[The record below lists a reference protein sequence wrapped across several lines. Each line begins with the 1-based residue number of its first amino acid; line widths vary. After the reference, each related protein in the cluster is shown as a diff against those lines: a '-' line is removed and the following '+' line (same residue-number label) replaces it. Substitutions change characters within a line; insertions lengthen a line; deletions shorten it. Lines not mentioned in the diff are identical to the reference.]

1 MSDDAGKATPGLVAG
16 LDEAGRG
23 PVLGPMAV
31 AIVATDD
38 EEALRK
44 LGVRDSKQLS
54 PRRRAELAAAI
65 RQSCEC
71 AVELIAPET
80 IDRFVAEG
88 GLNRLEERAF
98 ARLIAQLAPTVAFV
112 DSPELDGEKV
122 GARISGRLP
131 PGLECQVIAITK
143 ADQKIPA
150 ASAASILAK
159 EAREEAMARLREKLG
174 ECGSGYPSDETTITF
189 LKEYRR
195 EHNEWPPGTR
205 KSWKTLERL
214 ERQEPKVTLDDF
226 GTDNE

>member
-1 MSDDAGKATPGLVAG
+1 MNDENAAPGLVAG

-71 AVELIAPET
+71 AVELIEPET

-159 EAREEAMARLREKLG
+159 EAREEAMARLRAELG
-174 ECGSGYPSDETTITF
+174 ECGSGYPSDERTITF

-214 ERQEPKVTLDDF
+214 ERQEPRVTLDDF

>member
-1 MSDDAGKATPGLVAG
+1 MNDERAAPGLVAG

-54 PRRRAELAAAI
+54 PRRRAELAVAI

-71 AVELIAPET
+71 AVELIEPVT
-80 IDRFVAEG
+80 IDRWVAEG
-88 GLNRLEERAF
+88 GLNRLEERTF

-122 GARISGRLP
+122 GARIKGHLP
-131 PGLECQVIAITK
+131 PGLDCQVIAQTK
-143 ADQKIPA
+143 ADQNIPVVA
-150 ASAASILAK
+150 AASIMAK
-159 EAREEAMARLREKLG
+159 EAREAAMARLRDELS
-174 ECGSGYPSDETTITF
+174 ECGSGYPSDERTTTF

-195 EHNEWPPGTR
+195 EHGKWPPGTR

-214 ERQEPKVTLDDF
+214 EQRVTLDDF
-226 GTDNE
+226 GENDG

>member
-1 MSDDAGKATPGLVAG
+1 MNDDVKRPGLVAG

-54 PRRRAELAAAI
+54 PRRRAALAAAI

-71 AVELIAPET
+71 AVELIEPET

-112 DSPELDGEKV
+112 DSPALDGEKV